1 MAKKDKKKI
10 VEMLSYPL
18 IGVLVFIFYLF
29 FVNILLN
36 NAVNFAVNKKADRE
50 SAASYDLLK
59 LLEEKSVDLLMN
71 IRGGIRSVRVGGNYR
86 LRSLDRVSQDI
97 MIVAIDDESLNKIGR
112 WPFNRAVHKEFTD
125 KITNSKNREN
135 TLFFDIF
142 FVEPDEKSPEDD
154 YLFLKSI
161 EKNDRVVLDY
171 IGGDHRYNSEEERRV
186 MNERIEYMENRFGFL
201 KKVSGTVESAHSYA
215 SLLTPLMPY
224 QDVIKSSGVANVSLD
239 SDKVVRRYPLVGKYI
254 DTYDLRFSQLK
265 SGVPAD
271 VVYFINYSVDY
282 NGKTNQYRL
291 VRNEQE
297 IFNQSSLPLW
307 QRVKIDRNRIDI
319 LRDRIDKLKYDFR
332 LELSKAKGK
341 IERNH
346 RQSAREVIE
355 YLEKSTMEDE
365 LKEQIRAVFN
375 NEENLKNT
383 DDFLKELVTNFQLL
397 VNRDKKY
404 EKDLNFFVK
413 LYKACAKVDKIGE
426 VSIIEGRE
434 ERVNLY
440 DFLYFGGQDLYDDLI
455 IRNEKY
461 VMSIALVLAARYF
474 HVENH
479 EIEVIYGKEIVFNNP
494 RVIDQK
500 SGKYVKPI
508 YDGKELEKIRIPIDR
523 HGYMKINFAGK
534 GSTSNREAPST
545 FDVHSYYSFIKNKK
559 NSIYIKDKII
569 MVGAFASGMAED
581 LYTTPFKSMYGIEV
595 IANTVNCIVR
605 DDYIRYLGSNLYLL
619 ILLLFSVIISLTAA
633 IRNIIRAYLYSILV
647 VLLYFF
653 AVVVIFYNSDIVL
666 ELPRVL
672 IISILSFMTVTV
684 YRVLTEEKK
693 KKEIKGIFSK
703 YVNASVVEQLL
714 RYPPEL
720 GGVDRELT
728 VLFSDIRGFTSLS
741 ESLTPQE
748 LVELLNEYLTVMTDI
763 ILEEDGTL
771 DKYIGDAIM
780 CFWGAPRVQEN
791 HAVLACRAALRQ
803 FEALKVINERLPEG
817 KKIDVGIGLN
827 SGIMTVGNMGSQGRM
842 NYTIMGDNVNLG
854 SRLEGVNKMYGTN
867 IIISEHTYELVK
879 EYFIIRDLDIIKVK
893 GKDRPVKIYELLAE
907 KGAFLE
913 DKNEL

>member
-1 MAKKDKKKI
+1 MAKRDKKRALEI
-10 VEMLSYPL
+10 MSYPL

-29 FVNILLN
+29 FVNILFN
-36 NAVNFAVNKKADRE
+36 SAVNFAVNKKTDNS
-50 SAASYDLLK
+50 SAAGYDLLK

-71 IRGGIRSVRVGGNYR
+71 IRSGIRGVRVGGNYR
-86 LRSLDRVSQDI
+86 LRTLDRASQDI

-112 WPFNRAVHKEFTD
+112 WPFKRTVHKEFTD
-125 KITNSKNREN
+125 RITDSKNREN
-135 TLFFDIF
+135 TLFYDIF

-161 EKNDRVVLDY
+161 EDNDRVVLDY
-171 IGGDHRYNSEEERRV
+171 IGGDHRYNTEHERRV
-186 MNERIEYMENRFGFL
+186 MNERIEHMEKEFGFL
-201 KKVSGTVESAHSYA
+201 EKVSGTVESAHSYA
-215 SLLTPLMPY
+215 SILTPLMPY
-224 QDVIKSSGVANVSLD
+224 QEAIKSCGVANVSLD

-254 DTYDLRFSQLK
+254 DTYELRFSQLK

-271 VVYFINYSVDY
+271 IVYFINYSIDY
-282 NGKTNQYRL
+282 NSKTNHYRL
-291 VRNEQE
+291 VIDEQE

-307 QRVKIDRNRIDI
+307 QRKKIDKNGIDI

-341 IERNH
+341 IESNH
-346 RQSAREVIE
+346 RKSARKAVE
-355 YLEKSTMEDE
+355 YLDKSLMEDE

-375 NEENLKNT
+375 NEDNLKNT
-383 DDFLKELVTNFQLL
+383 DDFLKELVTNFQIL
-397 VNRDKKY
+397 VKRDKKY

-413 LYKACAKVDKIGE
+413 LYNECAKVDKIGE
-426 VSIIEGRE
+426 VSIVEGRE

-440 DFLYFGGQDLYDDLI
+440 DFLYFGGHDLYDDLI
-455 IRNEKY
+455 IRNEKF

-494 RVIDQK
+494 RIIDSK

-508 YDGKELEKIRIPIDR
+508 FEGKELNAIRIPIDR

-534 GSTSNREAPST
+534 ASTSNRETSTT
-545 FDVHSYYSFIKNKK
+545 FDVHSYYSFLKGKK
-559 NSIYIKDKII
+559 NSIYIKNKIV

-581 LYTTPFKSMYGIEV
+581 LYATPFKSMYGIEV
-595 IANTVNCIVR
+595 IANTVNNIVTN
-605 DDYIRYLGSNLYLL
+605 DYIRYLNSNLYLL
-619 ILLLFSVIISLTAA
+619 ILLLFSVIISFTAA
-633 IRNIIRAYLYSILV
+633 VRNIIRAYLYSILLV
-647 VLLYFF
+647 ILYFIT
-653 AVVVIFYNSDIVL
+653 VVVVFYNTDIVL
-666 ELPRVL
+666 ELPSVL

-741 ESLTPQE
+741 ESLSPQE

-763 ILEEDGTL
+763 ILEEEGTL

-780 CFWGAPRVQEN
+780 CFWGAPRVQEE

-803 FEALKVINERLPEG
+803 FEALKIINERLPEG

-879 EYFIIRDLDIIKVK
+879 EHFIIRDLDIIKVK
-893 GKDRPVKIYELLAE
+893 GKDKPVKIYELLAE
-907 KGAFLE
+907 KGAYLE
-913 DKNEL
+913 DK